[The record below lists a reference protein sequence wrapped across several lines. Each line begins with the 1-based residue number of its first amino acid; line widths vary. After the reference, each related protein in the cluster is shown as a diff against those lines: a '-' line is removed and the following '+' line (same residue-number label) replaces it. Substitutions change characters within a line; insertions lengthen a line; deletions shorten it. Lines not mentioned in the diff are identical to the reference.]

1 MVTQVY
7 SLQYPDEALDCIRAG
22 VDNVGLLLGDDMCP
36 AALTLEQ
43 ARRVFDAVGKLAVKV
58 AILMH
63 KEEEAV
69 IEVAERLRP
78 DVVHL
83 CNTVYATPE
92 FTAKLRRRI
101 PGIKIMQAVA
111 VTGDEAI
118 AEAKKYEG
126 YADFL
131 MLDSVAVGVNDVG
144 ATLNGIGAAGVTHD
158 WNISKRIVDEVNIP
172 VFLAG
177 GLGADNVYE
186 AVVKV
191 RPYGVDS
198 LTKTT
203 KIENGVYIRKDI
215 EKVRAFVENARRA
228 ARDV

>member
-1 MVTQVY
+1 MVTQVF

-22 VDNVGLLLGDDMCP
+22 IDHIGLLLGDEMCP
-36 AALTLEQ
+36 AALSFEQ
-43 ARRVFDAVGKLAVKV
+43 AKSVFDAVGHLAVKV

-63 KEEEAV
+63 KDEEMV
-69 IEVAERLRP
+69 LDIAEKLRP
-78 DVVHL
+78 DIVHL

-92 FTAKLRRRI
+92 FSAKLRARV
-101 PGIKIMQAVA
+101 PGIRIMQAVA
-111 VTGDEAI
+111 VTGPEAV

-158 WNISKRIVDEVNIP
+158 WNISKRIVEEVNIP

-177 GLGADNVYE
+177 GLGPDNVYE
-186 AVVKV
+186 AVQKV

-203 KIENGVYIRKDI
+203 IVENGVYLRKDI
-215 EKVRAFVENARRA
+215 EKVRGFVENARKA
-228 ARDV
+228 AKDI